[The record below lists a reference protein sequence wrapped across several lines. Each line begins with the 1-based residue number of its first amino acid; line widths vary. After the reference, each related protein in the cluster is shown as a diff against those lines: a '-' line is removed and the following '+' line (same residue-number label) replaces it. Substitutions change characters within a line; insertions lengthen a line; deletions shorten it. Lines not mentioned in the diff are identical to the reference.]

1 MGPKDM
7 KLVGKFHFWATII
20 TAFIL
25 GSLGFFLAGLIP
37 LPAPFRLNQTR
48 LIYALVGVLIGL
60 LSFAQVS
67 SWVAKV
73 STRLFKQ
80 LISRLAFEIFNQF
93 NQVMSRGRA
102 TVPALV
108 TTELSQDYLN
118 SISGSIVLDTSSII
132 DGRVLDVA
140 KTGFL
145 CGIILLPA
153 FVLRELQQ
161 VADSSDNTK
170 RSRGRRGF
178 EVVEGLKRIEGI
190 KLEIWD
196 HDVKGKNVDDKLI
209 RLGKILHGKVL
220 TADFNLNRVARL
232 SGVQI
237 LNLNEL
243 SNALK
248 TLPIPGETLN
258 VKIIQYG
265 KDKNQGVG
273 YLGDGTMVVV
283 KDAASLIGQEI
294 PTEVNKILQGP
305 SGRMIFGKIIS

>member
-1 MGPKDM
+1 M
-7 KLVGKFHFWATII
+7 GKFHFWATII
-20 TAFIL
+20 TALIL
-25 GSLGFFLAGLIP
+25 GLLGFFLAPLIP

-60 LSFAQVS
+60 LSFAQIAA
-67 SWVAKV
+67 WVAK
-73 STRLFKQ
+73 TTTKLFKQ
-80 LISRLAFEIFNQF
+80 LVYRLAFEIFNQF
-93 NQVMSRGRA
+93 NQLMSRGRA
-102 TVPALV
+102 VIPAGSV
-108 TTELSQDYLN
+108 QEITPDYLK
-118 SISGSIVLDTSSII
+118 SLSGAIIVDTSSII

-145 CGIILLPA
+145 SGIMLMPT

-161 VADSSDNTK
+161 VADSADNTK
-170 RSRGRRGF
+170 RGRGRRGF
-178 EVVEGLKRIEGI
+178 EVIEGLKKIEGV

-196 HDVKGKNVDDKLI
+196 NDVKGKTVDDKLI
-209 RLGKILHGKVL
+209 RLGKMLHGKVL

-232 SGVQI
+232 SGVRI

-248 TLPIPGETLN
+248 TLPIPGEKLN
-258 VKIIQYG
+258 IKIIQYG